1 VKLRAFAG
9 PNTPWQPTET
19 PVHQPRRRKEGPAR
33 RSGEMTRARVA
44 AGRNTRNAAEHID
57 NQGKGDEPMRAE
69 LEQPIEALGER
80 IDEMRAYL

>member
-1 VKLRAFAG
+1 
-9 PNTPWQPTET
+9 
-19 PVHQPRRRKEGPAR
+19 
-33 RSGEMTRARVA
+33 VA